1 MSSKITIVYKNIDE
15 LHEYEN
21 NPRLND
27 DAVDVVAN
35 SIKEFGWK
43 VPIVIDKDNTIVTGH
58 TRIKAARKLGITQ
71 IPCIVATDLS
81 PSQIKAYRLA
91 DNSAAEKSGWDMSKL
106 DMELKDLK
114 DIFCMEDF
122 GFVDYE
128 ALDSNF
134 FPEEQTEQPVAEPQF
149 VAGETPDDDYPLIIH
164 CFSEIDRDNIMEAME
179 QEGRPCRRL

>member
-1 MSSKITIVYKNIDE
+1 MSGKIKIEYRNIDE

-43 VPIVIDKDNTIVTGH
+43 VPIVIDKQNVIVTGH

-91 DNSAAEKSGWDMSKL
+91 DNSAAEKSGWDFSKL
-106 DMELKDLK
+106 DIELQDLN
-114 DIFCMEDF
+114 DLFCMSDF
-122 GFVDYE
+122 GFIDY
-128 ALDSNF
+128 DSF
-134 FPEEQTEQPVAEPQF
+134 DAQMETDVPDAPIPIETGRGEGGTDKESF
-149 VAGETPDDDYPLIIH
+149 VLLVH
-164 CFSEIDRDNIMEAME
+164 CFNQADLYDMQERMTE
-179 QEGRPCRRL
+179 EGRVCRRL